1 MQKLNHGLSYFLFF
15 SFAILLIIFRM
26 PWVDESWVAGPVV
39 TFMRYGSFLDFGMC
53 RGGTLAH
60 AYHLELYA
68 LLQAVWVFLGD
79 FNLVWCRF
87 FNVIMGLFFLLTIDR
102 CLKIADISQK
112 ICTIAIA
119 LGGIN
124 YFFLYAAT
132 QNRPEAAALFTSA
145 LSLIFYLNWRNNFEN
160 YWYLSF
166 SNALIIVSTLLHL
179 QGAFTG
185 LSLWV
190 ATFIVD
196 RKLLKKNQI
205 LAFFIPYVVT
215 FFLIG
220 MYLYPQWRDFIDF
233 LYRIFVNNK
242 MLGHS
247 GGMVFATLNYWN
259 KHEFA
264 KLLVSLVLIVLPTL
278 GMIAF
283 IKKNENKVR
292 MILLIFASGGYVSW
306 LCTTAHINDYH
317 ASWLSLALI
326 LSVVGAVENLQNTNN
341 LLTKTRMISIISL
354 MLVLGIYSTF
364 FVFNT
369 VISNPYKNIYDFDLD
384 YFSSK
389 YGLTKSQVGGVRDIQ
404 WYFKFD
410 PQILCVSKLGFFPEY
425 YIVNNEVGAKADDT
439 YHFLEK
445 GRGFSIYRKN
455 RLA

>member
-1 MQKLNHGLSYFLFF
+1 MQKLTHGLSYFLFL
-15 SFAILLIIFRM
+15 SFAILLILFRI
-26 PWVDESWVAGPVV
+26 PWIDESWVAGPAV
-39 TFMRYGSFLDFGMC
+39 TFMRYGSLLDFGMC
-53 RGGTLAH
+53 RSGGVLAH
-60 AYHLELYA
+60 TYYLELYA
-68 LLQAVWVFLGD
+68 LFQAGWYFLGD

-132 QNRPEAAALFTSA
+132 QNRPEAA
-145 LSLIFYLNWRNNFEN
+145 
-160 YWYLSF
+160 
-166 SNALIIVSTLLHL
+166 
-179 QGAFTG
+179 
-185 LSLWV
+185 
-190 ATFIVD
+190 TFFVD

-283 IKKNENKVR
+283 IKKN
-292 MILLIFASGGYVSW
+292 
-306 LCTTAHINDYH
+306 
-317 ASWLSLALI
+317 
-326 LSVVGAVENLQNTNN
+326 
-341 LLTKTRMISIISL
+341 
-354 MLVLGIYSTF
+354 
-364 FVFNT
+364 
-369 VISNPYKNIYDFDLD
+369 
-384 YFSSK
+384 
-389 YGLTKSQVGGVRDIQ
+389 
-404 WYFKFD
+404 
-410 PQILCVSKLGFFPEY
+410 
-425 YIVNNEVGAKADDT
+425 
-439 YHFLEK
+439 
-445 GRGFSIYRKN
+445 
-455 RLA
+455 

>member
-1 MQKLNHGLSYFLFF
+1 MQKLTHGLSYFLFL
-15 SFAILLIIFRM
+15 SFAILLMLFRI
-26 PWVDESWVAGPVV
+26 PWIDESWVAGPVV

-79 FNLVWCRF
+79 FNLVWFRF
-87 FNVIMGLFFLLTIDR
+87 CNVIMGLFFLLIIDR
-102 CLKIADISQK
+102 CLKLADISQK
-112 ICTIAIA
+112 IRTLAIV

-132 QNRPEAAALFTSA
+132 QNRPETAALFTSA
-145 LSLIFYLNWRNNFEN
+145 LSLIFYLNWRNNIEK

-166 SNALIIVSTLLHL
+166 SNVLLIVSTLLHL
-179 QGAFTG
+179 QGIFTG

-190 ATFIVD
+190 AIFIVD
-196 RKLLKKNQI
+196 RKLLNKNQM

-215 FFLIG
+215 FLLLG
-220 MYLYPQWRDFIDF
+220 VYLYPQWKDFIDF
-233 LYRIFVNNK
+233 LYQIFVSSK

-247 GGMVFATLNYWN
+247 GGMISATLHYWN

-264 KLLVSLVLIVLPTL
+264 KLFVSLVLIVLPIL

-283 IKKNENKVR
+283 IKTNKNKVR
-292 MILLIFASGGYVSW
+292 LILFIFASGGYISW

-326 LSVVGAVENLQNTNN
+326 LSVVGAVENLQNTNH
-341 LLTKTRMISIISL
+341 LLTKTGMISVISL
-354 MLVLGIYSTF
+354 LLVLGIYSTF

-369 VISNPYKNIYDFDLD
+369 VISNPYRNIYNFDLD

-389 YGLTKSQVGGVRDIQ
+389 YGLTQSQVGGVRDIQ

-410 PQILCVSKLGFFPEY
+410 PQILCVSKPGVFPEY

-439 YHFLEK
+439 YYFLEK